1 MCPEL
6 SQFKNV
12 DITNQLKSDLFLPKI
27 NLLLITMY
35 GNTLENCGITD
46 AKYSW
51 ILNPEVIVS
60 TIRYNITYTCKNKT
74 EYQFITEISNNEL
87 KLVNKPENLTETG
100 VSTTCNA
107 SPTTSTNIN
116 PNSSPTNTTS
126 PTITNNSN
134 SNPINANSNKN
145 DTGTKIIDNTPNSS
159 TPAN

>member
-1 MCPEL
+1 
-6 SQFKNV
+6 
-12 DITNQLKSDLFLPKI
+12 
-27 NLLLITMY
+27 MY

-107 SPTTSTNIN
+107 NCNASPTTSTNIN

-134 SNPINANSNKN
+134 SNPINTNSNKN